1 MTIEWTETARQ
12 DLREIRRFIAR
23 DSKKYAARMIAR
35 IREAVELMSA
45 HPEAGHWL
53 PEVESRSIREIYVA
67 SFRIVYRTRGETVQ
81 VLTVIHGAQNF
92 DGRLE

>member
-23 DSKKYAARMIAR
+23 DSQKYAARMTAR

-45 HPEAGHWL
+45 NPEAGHFGCRKS
-53 PEVESRSIREIYVA
+53 SRETSARFTSPTFA
-67 SFRIVYRTRGETVQ
+67 SSTAFSANEP
-81 VLTVIHGAQNF
+81 
-92 DGRLE
+92 DCDE

>member
-1 MTIEWTETARQ
+1 MTIDWTETARQ

-45 HPEAGHWL
+45 NPEAGHWL
-53 PEVESRSIREIYVA
+53 PEVESRHIREIYVA
-67 SFRIVYRTRGETVQ
+67 SFRIVYRTRSETIQ

-92 DGRLE
+92 DGML

>member
-35 IREAVELMSA
+35 IREAGRVALLERSQQPWMCHCFGVFGEAVPMSGKPLEE
-45 HPEAGHWL
+45 HCFSEDSEA
-53 PEVESRSIREIYVA
+53 VA
-67 SFRIVYRTRGETVQ
+67 
-81 VLTVIHGAQNF
+81 
-92 DGRLE
+92 RLGLG

>member
-35 IREAVELMSA
+35 IREA
-45 HPEAGHWL
+45 AGG
-53 PEVESRSIREIYVA
+53 
-67 SFRIVYRTRGETVQ
+67 RGWS
-81 VLTVIHGAQNF
+81 GF
-92 DGRLE
+92 GRNPGWW

>member
-23 DSKKYAARMIAR
+23 DSKKYAARIIAR

-45 HPEAGHWL
+45 LPDAGHWL
-53 PEVESRSIREIYVA
+53 PEIESRNIREINVT
-67 SFRIVYRTRGETVQ
+67 SFRIVYRTRGEIIQ
-81 VLTVIHGAQNF
+81 VLTVIHGAQNV
-92 DGRLE
+92 DGQL

>member
-23 DSKKYAARMIAR
+23 DSRKYAARMIAR

-45 HPEAGHWL
+45 NPEAGHRL
-53 PEVESRSIREIYVA
+53 PEVESQNIREIYVA
-67 SFRIVYRTRGETVQ
+67 SYRIVYRTRSGTIQ
-81 VLTVIHGAQNF
+81 VLTVIHGAQDF
-92 DGRLE
+92 DGRL